1 MFTVHV
7 MLAAGGLPVLASSGG
22 SGARNRYLLGSQR
35 DEPSELSHRQL
46 QTVIARVFE
55 IPGVIEVVV
64 RQSER
69 G

>member
-1 MFTVHV
+1 MFTVHAV
-7 MLAAGGLPVLASSGG
+7 LEVGSLPAMASSGG
-22 SGARNRYLLGSQR
+22 SGARNRYVLGSWR

-64 RQSER
+64 RHCER
-69 G
+69 R